1 MKRVTFSDIV
11 RVPDQSRSRF
21 NLQTASGKATFA
33 LTLAL
38 GLAALTLAIHLV
50 DPAAPLAY
58 IVLPVLAGGLMPLLS
73 ALPGRFD
80 VATRFDACH
89 LIGMLDETL
98 DQLGYAP
105 ATRGPGALRYR
116 ARAPRWP
123 ARGSEIGVMVRDHAL
138 EVTGPVPVLRALR
151 ARMAC

>member
-1 MKRVTFSDIV
+1 MKSVTFSDIV
-11 RVPDQSRSRF
+11 RVADQPRSVFTLR
-21 NLQTASGKATFA
+21 GKPGPGMLV

-38 GLAALTLAIHLV
+38 GLAGLALTIHLI

-58 IVLPVLAGGLMPLLS
+58 IVLPILAGGVLPLLGVV
-73 ALPGRFD
+73 PGRFQ

-98 DQLGYAP
+98 HQLGYAP

-116 ARAPRWP
+116 ARAMRWP
-123 ARGSEIGVMVRDHAL
+123 ARGSEIGVTVSAHAL

-151 ARMAC
+151 ERMGC